1 MRKGDVTIGFGIMG
15 GFNQAQAHA
24 QFVANVV
31 DFGMNI
37 QAALDAPRFTKLTFE
52 GCDVEIESGVRGSVL
67 EELRAKGHQLKVH
80 QGVSMTMGRGN
91 AVMRDGNGTNYGGSD
106 PRGDGEGIPQSP
118 PWRLGK

>member
-1 MRKGDVTIGFGIMG
+1 MKKGDVTIGFGIMG

-31 DFGMNI
+31 DFGLNI

-67 EELRAKGHQLKVH
+67 DELRAKGHKLAVH

-91 AVMRDGNGTNYGGSD
+91 AVMRDGQSTNYGGSD
-106 PRGDGEGIPQSP
+106 PRGDGEAIPQSP
-118 PWRLGK
+118 PWRLRK